1 MRSPCA
7 FLVVALALAGC
18 AESSVKHSGGEAAS
32 VAPAAAPTSLPSAS
46 AENLLRTSS
55 FALDGESADFSS
67 EVYDRIDEG
76 RFQLVSAAPLSTFSI
91 DVDTASYANVRR
103 FLQQGH
109 WPPPGSVRIEE
120 LINYF
125 PYHDAPPAGAGPFA
139 VHAEVAACPWQ
150 PRHRLVRFAIK
161 GKELHR
167 HERPVSNLVFLLD
180 VSGSMQD
187 ANKLPLVKQ
196 ALELMVRELGENDR
210 VAIAV
215 YAGSTGLVLPSTTA
229 DRTTEILAALDR
241 LQAGGSTNGGA
252 GIQLAYQVATENFI
266 PKGTNRVILCTDGD
280 FNVGISDRGQLVQLI
295 EQQARSGVFLSV
307 LGFGRGNLKDAT
319 MEQLA
324 DKGNGNYGYIDSLQ
338 EARKLLVEQMSG
350 TLVTI
355 AKDVKLQVEFNP
367 QTVAAYRLIGYE
379 NRTLATK
386 DFRDD
391 RKDAGDIGAG
401 HTVTALYEVVT
412 AGTDLSGIAGLE
424 TTPEA
429 ASENVDPV
437 TASDE
442 LLTLRL
448 RYKEPDGETSQE
460 IVAGLHDVDRQF
472 AAASDD
478 YRFAAAV
485 ATFGMLLRQSRFAGD
500 ATFADVQTWAKNA
513 LGDDANGYRAEFLRL
528 VRQAKNL
535 QPAQTAI
542 PD

>member
-1 MRSPCA
+1 MRYHCA
-7 FLVVALALAGC
+7 SLVIALALAGC
-18 AESSVKHSGGEAAS
+18 AETSVKFSSSETAAAS
-32 VAPAAAPTSLPSAS
+32 PASSPTSLPAA
-46 AENLLRTSS
+46 AEHLHQTSS
-55 FALDGESADFSS
+55 FALDAESADFST

-125 PYHDAPPAGAGPFA
+125 PYRDAPPAGAGPFA

-150 PRHRLVRFAIK
+150 PRHRLVRFTIK

-196 ALELMVRELGENDR
+196 ALELLVRDLGENDR
-210 VAIAV
+210 VAIVV

-280 FNVGISDRGQLVQLI
+280 FNVGISDRGQLVQLV

-391 RKDAGDIGAG
+391 RQDAGDIGAG

-412 AGTDLSGIAGLE
+412 AGTDLPEISGLE
-424 TTPEA
+424 TAREA
-429 ASENVDPV
+429 ASASVVSV

-500 ATFADVQTWAKNA
+500 ATFADVQEWARNA
-513 LGDDANGYRAEFLRL
+513 LGEDSNGYRAEFLRL
-528 VRQAKNL
+528 VRQAENL

-542 PD
+542 LD

>member
-1 MRSPCA
+1 MRYPCT
-7 FLVVALALAGC
+7 FLVVALTLTGC
-18 AESSVKHSGGEAAS
+18 GDAS
-32 VAPAAAPTSLPSAS
+32 VGKHAAAPTSLPAA
-46 AENLLRTSS
+46 AEHLHQASS
-55 FALDGESADFSS
+55 FALDAESADFGT
-67 EVYDRIDEG
+67 EVYDQIDEG

-109 WPPPGSVRIEE
+109 WPPPGSVRVEE

-196 ALELMVRELGENDR
+196 ALELLIRELGENDR
-210 VAIAV
+210 VAIVV

-324 DKGNGNYGYIDSLQ
+324 DKGNGNYGYIDSLR

-401 HTVTALYEVVT
+401 HTVTALYEVVP
-412 AGTDLSGIAGLE
+412 AGVDLAGIFGLE
-424 TTPEA
+424 PAPDNASAQVTPV
-429 ASENVDPV
+429 S
-437 TASDE
+437 ASDE

-460 IVAGLHDVDRQF
+460 IIAGLHDSDRQF

-500 ATFADVQTWAKNA
+500 ATFGDVQTWAKNA
-513 LGDDANGYRAEFLRL
+513 QGDDANGYREEFLRL
-528 VRQAKNL
+528 ARQAENL
-535 QPAQTAI
+535 KPAQTAI

>member
-1 MRSPCA
+1 
-7 FLVVALALAGC
+7 
-18 AESSVKHSGGEAAS
+18 
-32 VAPAAAPTSLPSAS
+32 
-46 AENLLRTSS
+46 
-55 FALDGESADFSS
+55 
-67 EVYDRIDEG
+67 
-76 RFQLVSAAPLSTFSI
+76 
-91 DVDTASYANVRR
+91 
-103 FLQQGH
+103 
-109 WPPPGSVRIEE
+109 
-120 LINYF
+120 
-125 PYHDAPPAGAGPFA
+125 
-139 VHAEVAACPWQ
+139 
-150 PRHRLVRFAIK
+150 
-161 GKELHR
+161 
-167 HERPVSNLVFLLD
+167 
-180 VSGSMQD
+180 MQD

-196 ALELMVRELGENDR
+196 ALELLIRELGENDR
-210 VAIAV
+210 VAIVV

-324 DKGNGNYGYIDSLQ
+324 DKGNGNYGYIDSLR

-401 HTVTALYEVVT
+401 HTVTALYEVVP
-412 AGTDLSGIAGLE
+412 AGVDLAGIFGLE
-424 TTPEA
+424 PAPDNASAQVTPV
-429 ASENVDPV
+429 S
-437 TASDE
+437 ASDE

-460 IVAGLHDVDRQF
+460 IIAGLHDSDRQF

-500 ATFADVQTWAKNA
+500 ATFGDVQTWAKNA
-513 LGDDANGYRAEFLRL
+513 QGDDANGYREEFLRL
-528 VRQAKNL
+528 ARQAENL
-535 QPAQTAI
+535 KPAQTAI